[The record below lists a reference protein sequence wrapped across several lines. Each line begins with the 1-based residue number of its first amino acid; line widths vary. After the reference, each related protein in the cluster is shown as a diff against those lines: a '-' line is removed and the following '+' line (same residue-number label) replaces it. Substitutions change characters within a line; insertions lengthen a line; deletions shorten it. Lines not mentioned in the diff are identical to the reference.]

1 MKVAVLKLLD
11 STLGFVL
18 CWTVGWFRYLLRS
31 DHPSPEAVIPA
42 KISRILLIRPGGMG
56 DMVLLL
62 PVLKSLRRHFPQA
75 AIHLV
80 CEKRNRDI
88 LRLAGF
94 SDGALLYD
102 AHPMGL
108 FRRVFQAPY
117 DVAIDTEQFHYF
129 SALMALLSRAPVRIG
144 FKINP
149 GRNLLY
155 THLVN
160 YDLEGYEADQFMNLT
175 APLGLSERAEVEGC
189 LTVDM
194 AAVPLE
200 VLRRLERLE
209 STGGLVVVHAGSTSR
224 YKHWAPENVAELIVQ
239 LGQGDSSL
247 SFVLL
252 GNSGEWRLAERVLEG
267 ARLGGRVISLTGQLT
282 VAQSAAVI
290 RRAVLYLGG
299 DSGLAHVA
307 VALGT
312 PTVIWFGPS
321 DSQKWGV
328 RGPHRAVVR
337 KQLVCSPCCI
347 FGYHKLCRPVTCLR
361 ELTVPDVLQACRE
374 VMIDAAIGSPG
385 HSKGGR

>member
-1 MKVAVLKLLD
+1 MKVAVLKFLD

-18 CWTVGWFRYLLRS
+18 CWMVGWLRYLFRA
-31 DHPSPEAVIPA
+31 DCPSPEAVVPA
-42 KISRILLIRPGGMG
+42 EINRILLIRPGGMG

-62 PVLKSLRRHFPQA
+62 PVLKSLRRNFPRA
-75 AIHLV
+75 VIHLV

-102 AHPMGL
+102 AHPLGL
-108 FRRVFQAPY
+108 FRRVLQAPY

-144 FKINP
+144 FKISP

-160 YDLEGYEADQFMNLT
+160 YDLGGYEADQFMNLT
-175 APLGLSERAEVEGC
+175 RPLGLSEHAEVEGC

-194 AAVPLE
+194 AAVPLG
-200 VLRRLERLE
+200 VLRRIEKLE

-224 YKHWAPENVAELIVQ
+224 YKHWASENVAALIEQ
-239 LGQGDSSL
+239 LGQGDAAL

-252 GNSGEWRLAERVLEG
+252 GNARERRLAERVLDG
-267 ARLGGRVISLTGQLT
+267 AGRGGRVISLAGQLT

-290 RRAVLYLGG
+290 RRAVLYVGG

-328 RGPHRAVVR
+328 RGPRRAVVR
-337 KQLVCSPCCI
+337 RPLVCSPCCI
-347 FGYHKLCRPVTCLR
+347 FGYHKLCRPVTCMR
-361 ELTVPDVLQACRE
+361 ELAVVDVLQACRE
-374 VMIDAAIGSPG
+374 VMAEGANGSPV
-385 HSKGGR
+385 HLQGGR